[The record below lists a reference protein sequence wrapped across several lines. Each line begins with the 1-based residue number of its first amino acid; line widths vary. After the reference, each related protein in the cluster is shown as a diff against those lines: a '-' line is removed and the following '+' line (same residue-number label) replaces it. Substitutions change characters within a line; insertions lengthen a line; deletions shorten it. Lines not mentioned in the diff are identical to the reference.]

1 MGTGPG
7 STADTIR
14 GSGVPIREL
23 RRDARALA
31 RSEFEERY
39 GRAFLLLSAAEVSAA
54 PPAIT
59 EVRLEGDSL
68 RARAESTAGLSL
80 VVYAVRRNGRS
91 ASHLITVGRA
101 PDNDVVV
108 PDVSISRFHAFV
120 KEGNGGRWLMQDA
133 GSTNGTTV
141 NGNSVPR
148 QGHGPPSELASG
160 DDVRLGQVELTFL
173 DSEALVSFAL
183 RLER

>member
-1 MGTGPG
+1 MVTRSASSAEVSLGT
-7 STADTIR
+7 
-14 GSGVPIREL
+14 GVPILEL
-23 RRDARALA
+23 RGDARALA

-39 GRAFLLLSAAEVSAA
+39 GRAFLLLSASELAT
-54 PPAIT
+54 PRPTIT
-59 EVRLEGDSL
+59 EVRLDDDPHG
-68 RARAESTAGLSL
+68 ARAESTAGLSL
-80 VVYAVRRNGRS
+80 VVYALRRNGKS
-91 ASHLITVGRA
+91 ASHLITLGRA

-120 KEGNGGRWLMQDA
+120 KEGSGGRWLMQDA

-141 NGNSVPR
+141 NGTSVPR

-173 DSEALVSFAL
+173 DTEALVSFAL

>member
-1 MGTGPG
+1 MKTG
-7 STADTIR
+7 ANRAEIHN
-14 GSGVPIREL
+14 GSGLPIREL
-23 RRDARALA
+23 RADARALP

-39 GRAFLLLSAAEVSAA
+39 GRAFLLLSAADLST
-54 PPAIT
+54 PRPTIT
-59 EVRLEGDSL
+59 EVRLDGDSHP
-68 RARAESTAGLSL
+68 RFESTANLSL
-80 VVYAVRRNGRS
+80 VVYPVRRNGHS
-91 ASHLITVGRA
+91 ASHLITLGRA

-120 KEGNGGRWLMQDA
+120 KEDASGRWLLQDA

-141 NGNSVPR
+141 NGQSVPR
-148 QGHGPPSELASG
+148 QGHGPAAELASG

-173 DSEALVSFAL
+173 DGEALVSFAL

>member
-1 MGTGPG
+1 VKAVANRGR
-7 STADTIR
+7 IER

-23 RRDARALA
+23 RVDAKSLA
-31 RSEFEERY
+31 RGEFEERH
-39 GRAFLLLSAAEVSAA
+39 GRAFLLLSAAELAA
-54 PPAIT
+54 ASPTIT
-59 EVRLEGDSL
+59 EVRLDGDA
-68 RARAESTAGLSL
+68 RPRAESTAGLSL
-80 VVYAVRRNGRS
+80 VVFAVRRNGRS

-120 KEGNGGRWLMQDA
+120 KEDRAGRWVVQDA

-141 NGNSVPR
+141 NGHSVPR
-148 QGHGPPSELASG
+148 QGHGPPVELSSG

>member
-1 MGTGPG
+1 MATLPH
-7 STADTIR
+7 SAELHR
-14 GSGVPIREL
+14 GSGVPIRDL
-23 RRDARALA
+23 RADARALA

-39 GRAFLLLSAAEVSAA
+39 GRAFLLLSAAEFAA
-54 PPAIT
+54 ARPT
-59 EVRLEGDSL
+59 VTDVRLEEDS
-68 RARAESTAGLSL
+68 RPRVESTANLSL
-80 VVYAVRRNGRS
+80 IVFAVRHNGRS
-91 ASHLITVGRA
+91 ASHLITLGRA

-120 KEGNGGRWLMQDA
+120 KEGGASRWLMQDA

-141 NGNSVPR
+141 NGRSVPR